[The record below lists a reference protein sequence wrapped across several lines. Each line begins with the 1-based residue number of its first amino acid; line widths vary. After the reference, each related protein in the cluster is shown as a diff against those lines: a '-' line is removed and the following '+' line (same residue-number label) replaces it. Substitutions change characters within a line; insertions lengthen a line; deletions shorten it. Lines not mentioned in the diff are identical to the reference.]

1 MTHGPEHHIEHA
13 EHAAHA
19 SHDHFDKR
27 VTISIAIVA
36 AVLACVTMLGHR
48 AHNDTLRYQT
58 EGGNEDTLASNEWAR
73 YQAVNVRSHFYQAML
88 AQSEF
93 LPKQSGSESSLS
105 SARAQWKKQ
114 IDKYEAKQ
122 LPELE
127 KKALEHKAKSTE
139 AFAKSIDAHA
149 RSDRFDLGELAL
161 QLGVVLCSLAILTKG
176 RAFWFLGI
184 ASAVIGA
191 VVGLTGYLG
200 LFLGHH

>member
-19 SHDHFDKR
+19 SHDQFDRR

-48 AHNDTLRYQT
+48 AHNDTLHYQT

-88 AQSEF
+88 EQSKF
-93 LPKQSGSESSLS
+93 LSTKADSEGHLS
-105 SARAQWKKQ
+105 AARARWNDQVN
-114 IDKYEAKQ
+114 KYESKQ
-122 LPELE
+122 LPEIQARAKQHSE
-127 KKALEHKAKSTE
+127 KSTE
-139 AFAKSIDAHA
+139 AFARSKDAHA
-149 RSDRFDLGELAL
+149 RADRFDLGELAL
-161 QLGVVLCSLAILTKG
+161 QLGVVFCSLAILTKG

-184 ASAVIGA
+184 ASAVVGA
-191 VVGLTGYLG
+191 LLGLTGYLG